1 MSARPIATDK
11 YQTMAMSPPT
21 DSNPTLG
28 IALKCISVVVFVAM
42 QTLIKSV
49 GEDVPAGEVVF
60 FRSFF
65 ALIPVIIY
73 LVWLGDLRHSLETD
87 DLLGHILRGLIGVT
101 SMILS
106 FFSLARLPYPE
117 WISISYAAPLLTV
130 VFAAVFLKEIVR
142 AYRWTAVAIG
152 LIGVSVVTL
161 PNLSLLSGGG
171 LGGVEALGALGALG
185 SACFAA
191 VAMIQIR
198 RLVQKEKTA
207 TIVVYFSLTSTVIA
221 LVTLPF
227 GWILPSAMDATL
239 LVTAGLCG
247 GVGQLLLTSSYRYAD
262 TSTIAPFEYTSLV
275 LAVLIGVLLF
285 GDTLAWTTIL
295 GALIVVLAGIFI
307 IWREQQLGI
316 ERRKAR
322 RVTPPGGS

>member
-198 RLVQKEKTA
+198 RLVRTEKTA
-207 TIVVYFSLTSTVIA
+207 TIVIYFSLTSSGIA
-221 LVTLPF
+221 LLSLPF
-227 GWILPSAMDATL
+227 GWVLPSGEQAAFL
-239 LVTAGLCG
+239 ILSGLCG
-247 GVGQLLLTSSYRYAD
+247 GVGQLLLTACYRHAD
-262 TSTIAPFEYTSLV
+262 ASTIAPFEYTSLI
-275 LAVLIGVLLF
+275 LAIAIGWFLF
-285 GDTLAWTTIL
+285 GEEISATTLL
-295 GALIVVLAGIFI
+295 GGLIVVGAGIFI
-307 IWREQQLGI
+307 IYREHRLGI
-316 ERRKAR
+316 ERNKAR
-322 RVTPPGGS
+322 KVSPPVG